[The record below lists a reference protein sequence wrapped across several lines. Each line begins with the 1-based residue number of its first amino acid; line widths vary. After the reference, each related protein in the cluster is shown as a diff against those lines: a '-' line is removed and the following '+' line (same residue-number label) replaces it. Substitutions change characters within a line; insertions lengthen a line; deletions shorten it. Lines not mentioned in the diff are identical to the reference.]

1 MIFKRGNIDMFK
13 YLAMESDFKNPVT
26 HSQTTPLHLAAK
38 FGHLKILEYLMDF
51 VENLDIQ
58 DVDGWTPLH
67 LAVKARVLIKNQSNL
82 NPKKIIRISSI

>member
-1 MIFKRGNIDMFK
+1 MISKRGNIEMFK
-13 YLAMESDFKNPVT
+13 YLAMESDMKNPVT

-82 NPKKIIRISSI
+82 NQKR